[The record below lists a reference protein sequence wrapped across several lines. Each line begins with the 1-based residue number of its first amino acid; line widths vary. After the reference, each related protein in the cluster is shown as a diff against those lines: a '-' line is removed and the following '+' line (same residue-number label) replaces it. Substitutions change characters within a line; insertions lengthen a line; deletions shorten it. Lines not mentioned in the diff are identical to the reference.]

1 MEDLDYTSYAV
12 VVPEKLIPT
21 ASRVPEAVRG
31 QLQIRLFGIDMDAIV
46 REH

>member
-1 MEDLDYTSYAV
+1 VEDLDSTSYTV
-12 VVPEKLIPT
+12 VLLENLIPT

-31 QLQIRLFGIDMDAIV
+31 QLRIRLFGIDMDDVV